1 MVPTIIPKLHNHEP
15 IHCIVWG
22 VCMIIDSSGPQDKFF
37 LMEISWWRIIYF
49 LCPLHHYECLNE
61 NYSLVK
67 EESSHL
73 WQNLLRCSLLTDC
86 SFFVCSQRSKQDKE
100 IDLHEICCC
109 YWYWWHCRCCRWFN
123 KQAIL
128 RSVVPLSV
136 LSSLSKVRYS
146 CLFWNLVDQ
155 REVHGTQLGKELLLF
170 SSASQNFF
178 FWGLKFW
185 IIKV

>member
-1 MVPTIIPKLHNHEP
+1 MPPHGANNHRQTSQSRA
-15 IHCIVWG
+15 HSLY
-22 VCMIIDSSGPQDKFF
+22 CMGCVYDNWQQWPPRQILSGG
-37 LMEISWWRIIYF
+37 ISWWRIIYF

-73 WQNLLRCSLLTDC
+73 WQNLLTCSLLTDC
-86 SFFVCSQRSKQDKE
+86 SSFVCSQRSKQDKV
-100 IDLHEICCC
+100 IDLHEICCR
-109 YWYWWHCRCCRWFN
+109 WYCRCCRWFN
-123 KQAIL
+123 KQATL

-136 LSSLSKVRYS
+136 LSSLSKVLFS
-146 CLFWNLVDQ
+146 CLFCNLVDR

-178 FWGLKFW
+178 FWGLKC
-185 IIKV
+185 K